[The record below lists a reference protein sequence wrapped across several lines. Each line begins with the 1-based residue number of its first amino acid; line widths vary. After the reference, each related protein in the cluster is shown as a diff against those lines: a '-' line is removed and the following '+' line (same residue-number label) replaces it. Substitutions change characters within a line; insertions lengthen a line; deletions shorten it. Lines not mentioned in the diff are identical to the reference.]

1 MADRKYKAIIDAI
14 GKQIAAIFLSDANDV
29 ISLTDIAKHKSNDP
43 TAAIRNGLHNK
54 NVIAFH
60 GLWEQLNNSWFTPP
74 LEFEMLRKDEMSSCG
89 QSTLCEKAALCDRPS
104 DFILHVSCT
113 HQRRAVFFH
122 SAHRNPLQRPR
133 LGGHCLLF
141 CTDN

>member
-74 LEFEMLRKDEMSSCG
+74 RIRDASERRDVLLRPEHALRKGS
-89 QSTLCEKAALCDRPS
+89 
-104 DFILHVSCT
+104 
-113 HQRRAVFFH
+113 AVRQ
-122 SAHRNPLQRPR
+122 AI
-133 LGGHCLLF
+133 
-141 CTDN
+141 